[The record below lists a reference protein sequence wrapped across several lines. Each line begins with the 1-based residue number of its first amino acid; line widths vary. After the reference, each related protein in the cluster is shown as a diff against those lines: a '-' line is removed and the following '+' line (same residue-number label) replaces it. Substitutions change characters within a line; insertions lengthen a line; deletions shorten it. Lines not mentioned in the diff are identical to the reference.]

1 MGKQFYISKL
11 TRRFRVALE
20 ESWYHERPEVRN
32 QDKRWHE
39 IIPCQGFK
47 KLPEQEG
54 PFVCLYS
61 EDPALLK
68 LYTDR
73 PRNARA
79 IWEAIK
85 GHPGTK
91 GDFGFD
97 GEAELLFPPELLAT
111 VAEMAGARKKRQLS
125 EDHRAKLL
133 EAEKV
138 GREALQKWQVERSKG
153 DQTDQILNDLP
164 AAMV

>member
-1 MGKQFYISKL
+1 MAKQITLSNLNK
-11 TRRFRVALE
+11 RFRIALE

-32 QDKRWHE
+32 PDRRWYE

-47 KLPEQEG
+47 NPPEQEG
-54 PFVCLYS
+54 PFICLYS

-73 PRNARA
+73 PRNACA

-91 GDFGFD
+91 ADFGFD
-97 GEAELLFPPELLAT
+97 GEAELLFPSELLAT

-125 EDHRAKLL
+125 KEHRAKLI
-133 EAEKV
+133 EAGKV
-138 GREALQKWQVERSKG
+138 GREALKKWQTERSKG
-153 DQTDQILNDLP
+153 GQIAPNLNDLP
-164 AAMV
+164 EAMV